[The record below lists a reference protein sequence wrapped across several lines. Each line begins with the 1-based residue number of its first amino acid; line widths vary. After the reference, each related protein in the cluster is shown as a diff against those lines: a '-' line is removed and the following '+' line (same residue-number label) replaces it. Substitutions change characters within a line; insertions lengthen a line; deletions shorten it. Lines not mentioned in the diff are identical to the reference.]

1 MYLEL
6 TWLNILITL
15 FFIDLHITVIMST
28 SKYFELADWFDY
40 SLQIYWWGTFMVI
53 SRFFLEFFFEDY
65 CGILL
70 RDRQLKPRLQFNIT
84 YQYILPPKTL
94 IIRIMGSILNRQ
106 NVQIIIFWNEYEIFV
121 VYW

>member
-53 SRFFLEFFFEDY
+53 SRFFLEFF
-65 CGILL
+65 
-70 RDRQLKPRLQFNIT
+70 LK
-84 YQYILPPKTL
+84 
-94 IIRIMGSILNRQ
+94 IIAESC
-106 NVQIIIFWNEYEIFV
+106 YEIVNWNHSYSLISLISTF
-121 VYW
+121 YRRKLS